1 MKKWASTNIN
11 GLFHHGRS
19 RILLAALL
27 VALAMAYAPV
37 ARAAG
42 VVSSCDEASLLSAIS
57 GGGTVTFAC
66 SGTITL
72 TATITIFADTT
83 IDGTGQNVTISG
95 GNAVQVF
102 SVPSGVQLNL
112 NKLTI
117 TQGLLA
123 YGIGDGG
130 GIFNQGTLTVT
141 NSTFY
146 GNVSYF
152 GGGGGIANF
161 GTLTVINSTFEGNSA
176 FIGGGIAN
184 FGTLTVTNSKFEA
197 NGAYDGG
204 GIYNYLATLTVT
216 NSTFI
221 GNDGVYTGGG
231 GIYSLGTLTVSNS
244 TFSGN
249 ISFSN
254 GGGIYNE
261 GGPSVTVT
269 NSTFSDN
276 GSYSGRG
283 GGIFNPG
290 RLTLRNTIV
299 ANSIFGGNCSFGS
312 SLVDDGGNLDTDGTC
327 VGTISPDP

>member
-95 GNAVQVF
+95 GNAVHVF
-102 SVPSGVQLNL
+102 SVLSGIQLNL

-117 TQGLLA
+117 AQGR
-123 YGIGDGG
+123 YGYGYGFGDGA

-141 NSTFY
+141 NSTFHA
-146 GNVSYF
+146 NLSFSY
-152 GGGGGIANF
+152 GGGSYNIVGG
-161 GTLTVINSTFEGNSA
+161 TQ
-176 FIGGGIAN
+176 
-184 FGTLTVTNSKFEA
+184 TVTS
-197 NGAYDGG
+197 
-204 GIYNYLATLTVT
+204 
-216 NSTFI
+216 
-221 GNDGVYTGGG
+221 
-231 GIYSLGTLTVSNS
+231 
-244 TFSGN
+244 
-249 ISFSN
+249 
-254 GGGIYNE
+254 
-261 GGPSVTVT
+261 
-269 NSTFSDN
+269 STFSDN
-276 GSYSGRG
+276 ISY
-283 GGIFNPG
+283 
-290 RLTLRNTIV
+290 
-299 ANSIFGGNCSFGS
+299 FGGTIYTEGFCCRLRFVGQGEA
-312 SLVDDGGNLDTDGTC
+312 DGYQGTFWP
-327 VGTISPDP
+327 IKDL